1 MFKQLFQRETV
12 VRRHRA
18 APLARSRQRYL
29 KHCAERG
36 LAPSTLKAIANYLL
50 GAARFWPAEATG
62 AIARPQLEAMAARW
76 VAERPHRRDAAS
88 GLALVRCA
96 MSWLRFAGRLAT
108 PPPPAVPHA
117 DRLADFATSLR
128 QERGLST
135 RTVAAY
141 TTCVTAFLR
150 RQCSAHRSL
159 AEVAITDVDRHLA
172 DQATRGL
179 ARMSIRF
186 HANALR
192 AFFRHGE
199 AVGWARPGLAAA
211 IPMPRI
217 YRGETVPAS
226 PAWEDVQRVLGSA
239 AGDRPGDLRA
249 RAILLLLAVYG
260 LRSGEV
266 RMLRLEDL
274 DWEAET
280 LRVRRPKTGCT
291 QVYPL
296 ARSVGD
302 AILRYLREVRPR
314 CARREIFLT
323 FRKPPQPLSQATV
336 WWIVGPRMRR
346 LGIDARPCGPHA
358 LRHACAQ
365 RLLDAGFSMKAIGD
379 CLGHRDPASTAAYA
393 RVDLARLREVA
404 DLDLE
409 GLA

>member
-1 MFKQLFQRETV
+1 MFKPLFQRETV
-12 VRRHRA
+12 ARRHRA
-18 APLARSRQRYL
+18 APLARSRWRYL
-29 KHCAERG
+29 EHCAERG
-36 LAPSTLKAIANYLL
+36 LARTTLQSIATYLL

-62 AIARPQLEAMAARW
+62 PIARPQIEAMAARW
-76 VAERPHRRDAAS
+76 VGERPGRRNPAS
-88 GLALVRCA
+88 GRALVQCTV
-96 MSWLRFAGRLAT
+96 SWLRFAGRLAT

-117 DRLADFATSLR
+117 DQLADFATSLR
-128 QERGLST
+128 QERGLSE

-141 TTCVTAFLR
+141 AACVTAFLR
-150 RQCSAHRSL
+150 RHCSARRSL
-159 AEVAITDVDRHLA
+159 AEVTITDVDRHLA
-172 DQATRGL
+172 DQAARGL
-179 ARMSIRF
+179 AKMTIRF

-192 AFFRHGE
+192 AFFRYGK
-199 AVGWARPGLAAA
+199 AVGWAQPGLAAA
-211 IPMPRI
+211 IPLPRI
-217 YRGETVPAS
+217 YSGETVPAG
-226 PAWEDVQRVLGSA
+226 PAWEDVQRLLGAA

-266 RMLRLEDL
+266 RILRLEDL

-280 LRVRRPKTGCT
+280 LRVRRPKTGGT

-323 FRKPPQPLSQATV
+323 FHKPPQPLSRAAMWQ
-336 WWIVGPRMRR
+336 IVGSRMRR

-379 CLGHRDPASTAAYA
+379 CLGHRGPASTAVYA
-393 RVDLARLREVA
+393 RVDLARLRQVA
-404 DLDLE
+404 EFDLE